1 MKRFV
6 RRAVVTAALI
16 AVPTMVGAP
25 AFAAATAETPKKKP
39 AVAVDQVAYETEV
52 VKLTNAERTA
62 AGCQALR
69 IDNRL
74 IASARAHSTDMAN
87 TRTMSH
93 TGSDGSNFVT
103 REVRAG
109 YPKRD
114 AAAENIAYGYK
125 SPQQV
130 VTAWMNSSGHRK
142 NILNCASTEI
152 GVGVVFTSSGTPYWT
167 QNFGRGKG

>member
-25 AFAAATAETPKKKP
+25 AFAAATAATPKKKP
-39 AVAVDQVAYETEV
+39 AAVVVDPAAYETEV

-62 AGCQALR
+62 NGCKALR
-69 IDNRL
+69 VDSRL
-74 IASARAHSTDMAN
+74 TEAARAHSADQAK
-87 TRTMSH
+87 TRTMTH

-109 YPKRD
+109 YPKKD
-114 AAAENIAYGYK
+114 ASAENVAYGFK
-125 SPQQV
+125 TPEQV
-130 VTAWMNSSGHRK
+130 VTAWMNSTGHRK
-142 NILNCASTEI
+142 NILNCSSLAI
-152 GVGVVFTSSGTPYWT
+152 GVGLAYAGNGSPYWT
-167 QNFGRGKG
+167 QDFGRS